1 MKPEYLIPIVGDDY
15 WSLEKMKEA
24 LLTLA
29 VPCENIMGGLRE
41 EAQKDSSKY
50 ISDIAGM
57 VDDIST
63 LSDGTASVVEK
74 LTKSV
79 TAWSDVKIPDNISQ
93 AFTAAGFAAD
103 MAKAIAAAG
112 RYENWG
118 KAIGISWNI
127 CPRWRTISMRNIV
140 RI

>member
-93 AFTAAGFAAD
+93 AFTAAGLQQTWLRPLPRPD
-103 MAKAIAAAG
+103 GMKTG
-112 RYENWG
+112 G